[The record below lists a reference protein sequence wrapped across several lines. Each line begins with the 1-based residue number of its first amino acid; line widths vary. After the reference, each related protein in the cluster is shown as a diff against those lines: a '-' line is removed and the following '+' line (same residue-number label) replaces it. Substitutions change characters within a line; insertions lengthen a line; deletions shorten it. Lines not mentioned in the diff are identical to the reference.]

1 MSNATISAK
10 ATTELQEWTQADEKA
25 WENAANFKDAAGVEH
40 RFIQHDPANA
50 KAGHFMYVYGSHA
63 GAEFMHNFEVV
74 KIKATP
80 QVSKLLNIIQA
91 HTDKVLVRLRGG
103 DGTLYRG
110 ADIKFAFN
118 VTEGTPFYTNMR
130 DAAFNSPVY
139 IPMGKNNPN
148 ALDLGKVIALCKFA
162 AKSQA

>member
-1 MSNATISAK
+1 MSNVTISAK
-10 ATTELQEWTQADEKA
+10 ATTELQEWTQADDKA

-50 KAGHFMYVYGSHA
+50 KDGHFMYVHGKHA
-63 GAEFMHNFEVV
+63 GAEFLHNFEVV

-80 QVSKLLNIIQA
+80 EHSKLLNIIQA

-110 ADIKFAFN
+110 ADIKFSFN
-118 VTEGTPFYTNMR
+118 ITEGTPFYTNMR
-130 DAAFNSPVY
+130 DAAFKAPLY
-139 IPMGKNNPN
+139 IPIGKSNPE
-148 ALDLGKVIALCKFA
+148 AIDLGKVVAVFKAL
-162 AKSQA
+162 AKS